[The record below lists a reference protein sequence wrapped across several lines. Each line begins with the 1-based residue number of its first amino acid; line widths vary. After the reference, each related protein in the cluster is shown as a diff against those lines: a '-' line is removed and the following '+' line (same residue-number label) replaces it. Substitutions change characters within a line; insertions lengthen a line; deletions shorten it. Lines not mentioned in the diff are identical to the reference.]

1 MQHFACM
8 SETETG
14 CICVLEKPFNAGNI
28 QLTIV
33 CAFLYTERAAYVG
46 LRYASMN
53 ASVGL
58 RHARMNAS
66 GGLRHA
72 DSFSRTCFCVVKSRQ
87 IISSRSCLPYTVGS
101 ATITRQASY
110 MLPGG
115 WKFRRNKIQKV
126 MLKICFGQG
135 KYGMLRRYGCTISV
149 FTRISVFL
157 WSRNL

>member
-1 MQHFACM
+1 MQRFACM

-72 DSFSRTCFCVVKSRQ
+72 DPFSRTCFCVVKRRQ
-87 IISSRSCLPYTVGS
+87 IISSGSCHRTLWAALRSQGRPRTCCQVAENSGET
-101 ATITRQASY
+101 
-110 MLPGG
+110 
-115 WKFRRNKIQKV
+115 KFKR
-126 MLKICFGQG
+126 
-135 KYGMLRRYGCTISV
+135 
-149 FTRISVFL
+149 
-157 WSRNL
+157 